1 MYQTSLFLLAAVLA
15 TSSAFNLDEFT
26 IDSRVVQG
34 QNATRGQFPYYVF
47 LKIQFPQGVAACGG
61 SLIGDEWVVTAA
73 HCLQG
78 ASSAEVHLGSLRAKD
93 LDEKGRVILKVPK
106 QDLHVHPKYFPVIV
120 LK

>member
-1 MYQTSLFLLAAVLA
+1 MFLLAAITALA

-26 IDSRVVQG
+26 INSRVVQG

-47 LKIQFPQGVAACGG
+47 LKIQFPQGVGACGG

-73 HCLQG
+73 HCVHK
-78 ASSAEVHLGSLRAKD
+78 ASGAEVHLGSLRAKD
-93 LDEKGRVILKVPK
+93 LEEKGRLILKVAK
-106 QDLHVHPKYFPVIV
+106 EDLHVHPKYFPAIV